1 MARVPGRTA
10 SQWHKSKRGRPRN
23 RESRGSCHREH
34 PLWVPRHVRL
44 DPVGRVP
51 YRRPPPTARRP
62 MGTRSTAR
70 RPRARARMERH
81 RSRTARI
88 RRPRTKG
95 TPRTGRAPAHRQR
108 PLDLSPPLSGTGPT
122 AQWAA
127 SQAAGTPPNRSGTP
141 PPLVGEAAVAPVP
154 KTAPYSARAGGPRGA
169 GNNQTN
175 RMAFFTQRAVV
186 FRSAEIA
193 SEKPSVP
200 WGFCLS
206 ALRSLGRY
214 LGPHPPLHRPISGP
228 GGTTPA
234 KVETAGARVG
244 GAGSCPFDTAPWRA
258 CKTHPASQAHP
269 PFLKHAQ
276 ISNRPAHCREA
287 SPRPSPLCRGS

>member
-1 MARVPGRTA
+1 MALPPLAGSPRKTRRKSTLPPRGRLALARVPGRTA

-23 RESRGSCHREH
+23 REPRKSCHREH

-51 YRRPPPTARRP
+51 YRRPPPTARHP
-62 MGTRSTAR
+62 TGTRSTAR

-122 AQWAA
+122 APWAA

-154 KTAPYSARAGGPRGA
+154 KTAPYSTRRRAPRRRKQPDQPDGLNA
-169 GNNQTN
+169 
-175 RMAFFTQRAVV
+175 A
-186 FRSAEIA
+186 
-193 SEKPSVP
+193 
-200 WGFCLS
+200 
-206 ALRSLGRY
+206 
-214 LGPHPPLHRPISGP
+214 
-228 GGTTPA
+228 
-234 KVETAGARVG
+234 
-244 GAGSCPFDTAPWRA
+244 
-258 CKTHPASQAHP
+258 
-269 PFLKHAQ
+269 
-276 ISNRPAHCREA
+276 
-287 SPRPSPLCRGS
+287 CRGVSERRNSVRGTLCIMG